1 MDPSDVDC
9 RTSHK
14 PPVDPSA
21 LKHRDLRQDE
31 FWRGLPAFQ
40 EVDAKTFHS
49 HIFQMRNS
57 ITSLGK
63 LMRTLED
70 RVPQDFYQ
78 DLSQGLHQAPM
89 SIRLSPY
96 LLSLIDWEN
105 PYEDP
110 IRKQF
115 LPLGSQQLPDH
126 PELHLDSLNE
136 QGDAPVLGLT
146 HRYPDRALFLAL
158 DTCPVYCRFCTRSY
172 VVGLDTDEVEKV
184 HLSVNLD
191 RWEQVF
197 AYIESR
203 PELEDIVVSGGD
215 VYQLRPDHLRLLGD
229 RLLDIEHIRRFR
241 FATKGPAVM
250 PQRILTDVEWVD
262 AVAAVVDRGRTLHKE
277 VVVHT
282 HFNHPNEITEVTRE
296 AMNVLMERG
305 ITVRNQ
311 SVLQRGVNDDSET
324 MKLLVKRL
332 SYINVQPYYVF
343 FHDLV
348 QGVEDL
354 RTTLSTGLEIEKDV
368 RGVTAGFNTP
378 IFIVDTL
385 GGGGK
390 RDGHSYEYYDVET
403 GVAVYQSPTVRP
415 GEYFYY
421 FDPIDCLDG
430 AVQDRWADP
439 IEREQMKEEAL
450 AAAKEAVGV

>member
-1 MDPSDVDC
+1 M
-9 RTSHK
+9 
-14 PPVDPSA
+14 
-21 LKHRDLRQDE
+21 
-31 FWRGLPAFQ
+31 
-40 EVDAKTFHS
+40 
-49 HIFQMRNS
+49 
-57 ITSLGK
+57 
-63 LMRTLED
+63 
-70 RVPQDFYQ
+70 
-78 DLSQGLHQAPM
+78 
-89 SIRLSPY
+89 
-96 LLSLIDWEN
+96 
-105 PYEDP
+105 
-110 IRKQF
+110 
-115 LPLGSQQLPDH
+115 
-126 PELHLDSLNE
+126 
-136 QGDAPVLGLT
+136 
-146 HRYPDRALFLAL
+146 
-158 DTCPVYCRFCTRSY
+158 
-172 VVGLDTDEVEKV
+172 GLDTDEVEKV

-343 FHDLV
+343 VHDLV

-354 RTTLSTGLEIEKDV
+354 RTTLSTGLEIEKNV

-390 RDGHSYEYYDVET
+390 RDSHSYEYYDAET

-415 GEYFYY
+415 GEYFFY
-421 FDPIDCLDG
+421 FDPIDCLDE

-439 IEREQMKEEAL
+439 IERERMKEEAL
-450 AAAKEAVGV
+450 SAAREVVGI

>member
-14 PPVDPSA
+14 PPVDPAA

-31 FWRGLPAFQ
+31 FWRSLPAFQ
-40 EVDAKTFHS
+40 KVDSKTFHS
-49 HIFQMRNS
+49 HTFQMRNS
-57 ITSLGK
+57 ITSVGK

-78 DLSQGLHQAPM
+78 DLNQGLHQAPM
-89 SIRLSPY
+89 SIRLTPY

-110 IRKQF
+110 IRRQF

-136 QGDAPVLGLT
+136 QGDAPVPGLT

-172 VVGLDTDEVEKV
+172 AVGLDTDEVEKV
-184 HLSVNLD
+184 HLSVNQD

-229 RLLDIEHIRRFR
+229 RLLDIDHIRRFR

-277 VVVHT
+277 VVIHT
-282 HFNHPNEITEVTRE
+282 HFNHPTEITEVTRQ

-305 ITVRNQ
+305 IPVRNQ
-311 SVLQRGVNDDSET
+311 GVLQRGVNDDSET
-324 MKLLVKRL
+324 MKLLTKRL
-332 SYINVQPYYVF
+332 SYINVQPYYIF
-343 FHDLV
+343 LHDLV

-390 RDGHSYEYYDVET
+390 RDAHSYEYYDPEI
-403 GVAVYQSPTVRP
+403 GIAIYQSPTVRP

-439 IEREQMKEEAL
+439 IEREQMKEQAL